1 MSGRTP
7 VAKPK
12 IYGVPISRSIGC
24 IWACLELGID
34 YELVPIGWDE
44 QGNTIYG
51 EEYRRINPNAR
62 VPALQDGDFVLWET
76 LAINT
81 YLAKKHGGPLAPRD
95 LREDALIMQWAL
107 WSTIHLERGVFPWFL
122 HSYILDEDKRDPAQ
136 AAKAMTDLQPLLRV
150 LDGQLAKEPYLLGDR
165 FTIADLNLGCI
176 LLRPR
181 LQLDMDL
188 SGHAHL
194 KDWDRRVF
202 TRPAAQKAWAIRVA
216 AAA

>member
-1 MSGRTP
+1 

-24 IWACLELGID
+24 IWTCLELGID

-62 VPALQDGDFVLWET
+62 VPSLGDDGFVLWET

-81 YLAKKHGGPLAPRD
+81 YLAKKQGGPLAPRD
-95 LREDALIMQWAL
+95 LHEDAKVMQWAL
-107 WSTIHLERGVFPWFL
+107 WSTIHMERTVFPWFL
-122 HSYILDEDKRDPAQ
+122 HSYILDEDKRDPKQ
-136 AAKAMTDLQPLLRV
+136 AAKAMEDLQPLFRV
-150 LDGQLAKEPYLLGDR
+150 LETELSNRPYLLGDR

-176 LLRPR
+176 FLRPR
-181 LQLDMDL
+181 LQLNLDL
-188 SGHAHL
+188 GDHPRL
-194 KDWDRRVF
+194 KAWDKAVYS
-202 TRPAAQKAWAIRVA
+202 RPAAQKAWQIRVA
-216 AAA
+216 AAAA

>member
-1 MSGRTP
+1 MTE
-7 VAKPK
+7 PK

-51 EEYRRINPNAR
+51 DDYRRINPNAR
-62 VPALQDGDFVLWET
+62 VPTLKDGDFVLWET

-95 LREDALIMQWAL
+95 LQEDALTMQWAL

-122 HSYILDEDKRDPAQ
+122 HSYILDDDKRDPAM
-136 AAKAMTDLQPLLRV
+136 AAKALADLQPLFGV
-150 LDGQLAKEPYLLGDR
+150 LEGQLAKGPYLLGDR

-176 LLRPR
+176 LFRPR
-181 LQLDMDL
+181 LQTSLDLGD
-188 SGHAHL
+188 HPHL
-194 KDWDRRVF
+194 KDWDARVYA
-202 TRPAAQKAWAIRVA
+202 RPAARRAWEIRKA
-216 AAA
+216 AAAA